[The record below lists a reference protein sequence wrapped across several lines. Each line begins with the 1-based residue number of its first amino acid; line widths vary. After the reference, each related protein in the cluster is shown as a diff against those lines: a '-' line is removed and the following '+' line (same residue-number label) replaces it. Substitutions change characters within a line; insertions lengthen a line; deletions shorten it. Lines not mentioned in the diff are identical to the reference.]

1 MIVRQKIVKWVC
13 FALTLCMLI
22 GTGSFGAVYASEE
35 VAITSPAAGSFLEM
49 GDAVTVCV
57 ASASEPTL
65 TAGDLEVFNPTK
77 TGDGIWEFSWV
88 PETSGVVTLKASEGT
103 VSDSIN
109 TFVGVTGAVS
119 LRTAA
124 EGEDT
129 LITPDGISETAEAVV
144 LAFDVAFASVG
155 DTLKISH
162 QAGAVIGS
170 LTAADETG
178 AAWVG
183 THRIKVIFDRTL
195 SKQAVYIDGRQ
206 AMQTD
211 MVSEVVGTIRLS
223 GAVVSNPAVRQ
234 SAEPEIS
241 ITAPAANQAVYVGDS
256 LEVRVK
262 TTGLIAGQTIKV
274 VAKDGAEAEAVQ
286 VPGAADEYIAVFEHV
301 TAGFQTLTAVVESE
315 GLSSNEVPLDLYRDA
330 LLRSWDFNDGTAGA
344 AGNLDAAEELFWN
357 DDFIYQPGKD
367 GEGLAAYR
375 KAPTGGA
382 WQGDGLVVNYK
393 TPPSLGRA
401 IFEYDARMDGKVI
414 LRMRNASSGA
424 YTDILSFNGQ
434 GGIWNDLNQSSVSDA
449 YTPGAWQTHKLIF
462 DLDHQTLDLFIDGV
476 LKIEK
481 LQVPQLANT
490 LTLVTWAVN
499 RSDKG
504 GIAAYMDNLKVFVTQ
519 KVSTGGGNA
528 ESVAFVSPISG
539 AFLEKGRPV
548 GLKVTASGVD
558 RVDFYANEKQ
568 VGSAAVTGNTAA
580 YSWLPDVEGSVTLK
594 AVAGAASDEMTVE
607 TVQTEELYYDALFGP
622 KIIENDNINTWG
634 GSQNFDRYQSGGAD
648 GGNYGIMTGSGANRL
663 IIWNCSNVKNSN
675 IYMVEMNVRFP
686 SSRTT
691 GVGLGNYHEGLGT
704 DEMFYIGSSGCGYHN
719 GEGTWFPTDS
729 LPVDT
734 WVNIKYIE
742 NVSEAVRSIYA
753 DGILVYSGPAFQTFG
768 AGFGGLSVT
777 MNKNMTSENEFHVDN
792 LRISTATAPLF
803 VRSASMTDDSTIRVA
818 FSKAISRKNLERAV
832 TVFRGIKKIP
842 VTVTKNGRYLELAIK
857 DAVPKGS
864 SAEYTVKIAD
874 TMMAEDGMP
883 LSKAETLTV
892 RSIGPSGNVAEIGW
906 TKDGKPIASLHGLN
920 AGDAV
925 DFVCSL
931 GGTDAAVRTI
941 LCVYT
946 KNADGSVTLKQSAV
960 SKTETEANAAASVSA
975 SITLEQAIGESDCLK
990 VFLLDANTL
999 VPLTDSIVIEAN

>member
-22 GTGSFGAVYASEE
+22 GTGSFGAVYANEE

-119 LRTAA
+119 LRTAV

-129 LITPDGISETAEAVV
+129 LIIPDGISKTAEAVV
-144 LAFDVAFASVG
+144 LAFDVTFAAES
-155 DTLKISH
+155 DTMTISH
-162 QAGAVIGS
+162 QNGTVIGS
-170 LTAADETG
+170 LSAADETG
-178 AAWVG
+178 AVAVG

-195 SKQAVYIDGRQ
+195 GKQVIYTDGKQ
-206 AMQTD
+206 VAQTD
-211 MVSEVVGTIRLS
+211 MASEELGAILFS
-223 GAVVSNPAVRQ
+223 GAAVSNPVMRQ

-241 ITAPAANQAVYVGDS
+241 ITAPLANQAVYVGDS

-274 VAKDGAEAEAVQ
+274 VAKDGAEAEAIQ
-286 VPGAADEYIAVFEHV
+286 VPGSADEYVAVFEHV

-367 GEGLAAYR
+367 GEGMAAYR
-375 KAPTGGA
+375 TAPTGGA
-382 WQGDGLVVNYK
+382 WQGDGLVINYK
-393 TPPSLGRA
+393 TPPVRGRA
-401 IFEYDARMDGKVI
+401 IFAYDARMDGKVM
-414 LRMRNASSGA
+414 LRMRNSSGA

-434 GGIWNDLNQSSVSDA
+434 GGTWSDLNQTLVSDV
-449 YTPGAWQTHKLIF
+449 YTPGAWQKHKLIF
-462 DLDHQTLDLFIDGV
+462 DLDHQTLDFYVDGV

-481 LQVPQLANT
+481 LQVSQLANT

-519 KVSTGGGNA
+519 KVSTGGGGSA

-548 GLKVTASGVD
+548 GLKVTASGAD

-568 VGSAAVTGNTAA
+568 IGSAAVVGNIAA
-580 YSWLPDVEGSVTLK
+580 YSWTPDMEGSITLK

-607 TVQTEELYYDALFGP
+607 TVQTEEFYYDALLGP
-622 KIIENDNINTWG
+622 KIVENDNINTWG
-634 GSQNFDRYQSGGAD
+634 GLQNFDRYQSGGPD
-648 GGNYGIMTGSGANRL
+648 GGNYGVMTGSGANKSIL
-663 IIWNCSNVKNSN
+663 WNGSAAANAN

-686 SSRTT
+686 AGTPAA
-691 GVGLGNYHEGLGT
+691 VGLGNYHEGLGT
-704 DEMFYIGSSGCGYHN
+704 DEMFYIGSAGSGYHDGDGN
-719 GEGTWFPTDS
+719 WIATDS
-729 LPVDT
+729 LPADT

-742 NVSEAVRSIYA
+742 NVSEAVRTIYA
-753 DGILVYSGPAFQTFG
+753 DGILVYSGPAFQDYG

-777 MNKNMTSENEFHVDN
+777 MNKNWTSEHEFHVDN

-803 VRSASMTDDSTIRVA
+803 VRSASMVNNGAIRVT
-818 FSKAISRKNLERAV
+818 FSKAVSRKNLERAV

-842 VTVTKNGRYLELAIK
+842 VTVTKSGRCLDLAIK

-874 TMMAEDGMP
+874 TLMAEDGTP
-883 LSKAETLTV
+883 LKKSETLTV
-892 RSIGPSGNVAEIGW
+892 RSIGQFGNVTEIGW
-906 TKDGKPIASLHGLN
+906 TKGGTPITSLRGLG
-920 AGDAV
+920 AGDEVGFA
-925 DFVCSL
+925 CSQS
-931 GGTDAAVRTI
+931 GASAVRTI

-960 SKTETEANAAASVSA
+960 SKTETEANAAAQVLA

-990 VFLLDANTL
+990 VFLLDADTL
-999 VPLTDSIVIEAN
+999 IPLADPIVIEAN